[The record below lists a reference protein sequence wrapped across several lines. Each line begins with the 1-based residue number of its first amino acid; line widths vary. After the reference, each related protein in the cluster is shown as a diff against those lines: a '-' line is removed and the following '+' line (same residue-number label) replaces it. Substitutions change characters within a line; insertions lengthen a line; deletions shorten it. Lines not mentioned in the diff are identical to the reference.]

1 MVRRARTRHILE
13 ARDTRLLLG
22 ERTMIM
28 GIMNLTPDSF
38 SRDGR
43 LAVSR
48 DPLTHVRFAQKLV
61 RDGADILDIGGEST
75 RPGARKISIREELQR
90 ILPTLRLLVKKIR
103 VPVSVDTY
111 KPQVAI
117 AALNEGA
124 CIINNIMGVKPDVR
138 LLKAVRDSGAAIV
151 LMHMRATPLTMQ
163 KNPVYRDV
171 VGDILT
177 GLRHAVEKC
186 LEIGIKKNR
195 IIIDPGFGFGKTV
208 QHNLEILRRLRS
220 FEVLCYP
227 VLAGTSRKSF
237 IGRVLGQAAFGEPR
251 LGRERSDQRMIGSV
265 ATACAAVLNGAHI
278 VRVHDV
284 AATRQA
290 VVMAD
295 AIL

>member
-1 MVRRARTRHILE
+1 MTRTRYILQ

-48 DPLTHVRFAQKLV
+48 DPLTHVRFVQKLV
-61 RDGADILDIGGEST
+61 RDGADIIDVGGESS
-75 RPGARKISIREELQR
+75 RPGARKISIQEESQR
-90 ILPTLRLLVKKIR
+90 ILPVLRLLVKKTK

-117 AALNEGA
+117 AALDEGA

-138 LLKAVRDSGAAIV
+138 LLKAVRDHGAAIV
-151 LMHMRATPLTMQ
+151 LMHMRGTPATMQ
-163 KNPVYRDV
+163 KDPVYRDV
-171 VGDILT
+171 VRDILT
-177 GLRHAVEKC
+177 ELRHTVEKC

-208 QHNLEILRRLRS
+208 EHNLEILRRLRD
-220 FEVLCYP
+220 FAVLRYP
-227 VLAGTSRKSF
+227 VLVGTSRKSF
-237 IGRVLGQAAFGEPR
+237 IGRVLGQ
-251 LGRERSDQRMIGSV
+251 ERSDQRRIGSI
-265 ATACAAVLNGAHI
+265 ATACAAVLNGVHI

-284 AATRQA
+284 AATREA

>member
-1 MVRRARTRHILE
+1 
-13 ARDTRLLLG
+13 
-22 ERTMIM
+22 MIM

-61 RDGADILDIGGEST
+61 RDGADILDIGAEST
-75 RPGARKISIREELQR
+75 RPGARKISFREELRR
-90 ILPTLRLLVKKIR
+90 ILPTLRLLVKKIEI
-103 VPVSVDTY
+103 PISVDTY
-111 KPQVAI
+111 KPEVAI
-117 AALNEGA
+117 AALDQGA
-124 CIINNIMGVKPDVR
+124 CIINNIMGVGPDVR
-138 LLKAVRDSGAAIV
+138 ILKAVRDYGAAIV
-151 LMHMRATPLTMQ
+151 LMHMRGTPATMQ
-163 KNPVYRDV
+163 KDPVYRDV

-177 GLRHAVEKC
+177 ELRHAVEKC

-195 IIIDPGFGFGKTV
+195 IIIDPGFGFGKRV
-208 QHNLEILRRLRS
+208 EHNLEILRRLES
-220 FEVLCYP
+220 FAVLRCP
-227 VLAGTSRKSF
+227 VLVGMSRKSF
-237 IGRVLGQAAFGEPR
+237 IGRVLGQQRP
-251 LGRERSDQRMIGSV
+251 DQRTIGSV
-265 ATACAAVLNGAHI
+265 ATACTAVLKGVHI

>member
-1 MVRRARTRHILE
+1 MVRCARTRHILE
-13 ARDTRLLLG
+13 ACGTRLLLG

-48 DPLTHVRFAQKLV
+48 DPLSHVRFAQKLV
-61 RDGADILDIGGEST
+61 RDGADILDIGAEST
-75 RPGARKISIREELQR
+75 RPGAHKISVREELRR
-90 ILPTLRLLVKKIR
+90 ILPTLRLLVKKIK
-103 VPVSVDTY
+103 VPISVDTY
-111 KPQVAI
+111 KPQAAI
-117 AALNEGA
+117 AALDEGA
-124 CIINNIMGVKPDVR
+124 CMINNIMGAKPDVR
-138 LLKAVRDSGAAIV
+138 LLKAVRDHGAAIV
-151 LMHMRATPLTMQ
+151 LMHMRGTPATMQ
-163 KNPVYRDV
+163 KDPVYRDV

-177 GLRHAVEKC
+177 ELRHAVEKC

-208 QHNLEILRRLRS
+208 EHNLEILRRLENFS
-220 FEVLCYP
+220 VLGYP

-237 IGRVLGQAAFGEPR
+237 IGRILGQDAP
-251 LGRERSDQRMIGSV
+251 DQRTMGSV
-265 ATACAAVLNGAHI
+265 VTACAAVLNGVHI

-284 AATRQA
+284 AATREA
-290 VVMAD
+290 MMMAD

>member
-1 MVRRARTRHILE
+1 MLRTRHILE

-61 RDGADILDIGGEST
+61 RDGADILDIGAEST
-75 RPGARKISIREELQR
+75 RPGARKISFREELRR
-90 ILPTLRLLVKKIR
+90 ILPTLRLLVKKIEI
-103 VPVSVDTY
+103 PISVDTY
-111 KPQVAI
+111 KPEVAI
-117 AALNEGA
+117 AALDQGA
-124 CIINNIMGVKPDVR
+124 CIINNIMGVGPDVR
-138 LLKAVRDSGAAIV
+138 ILKAVRDYGAAIV
-151 LMHMRATPLTMQ
+151 LMHMRGTPATMQ
-163 KNPVYRDV
+163 KDPVYRDV

-177 GLRHAVEKC
+177 ELRHAVEKC

-195 IIIDPGFGFGKTV
+195 IIIDPGFGFGKRV
-208 QHNLEILRRLRS
+208 EHNLEILRRLES
-220 FEVLCYP
+220 FAVLRCP
-227 VLAGTSRKSF
+227 VLVGMSRKSF
-237 IGRVLGQAAFGEPR
+237 IGRVLGQQRP
-251 LGRERSDQRMIGSV
+251 DQRTIGSV
-265 ATACAAVLNGAHI
+265 ATACTAVLKGVHI

>member
-61 RDGADILDIGGEST
+61 RDGADILDIGAEST
-75 RPGARKISIREELQR
+75 RPGARPIFLREELQR
-90 ILPTLRLLVKKIR
+90 ILPTMRLLVKKIK
-103 VPVSVDTY
+103 VPISVDTY

-117 AALNEGA
+117 AALDEGA
-124 CIINNIMGVKPDVR
+124 YIINNIMGVKPDVR
-138 LLKAVRDSGAAIV
+138 ILKAVRDCGAAIV
-151 LMHMRATPLTMQ
+151 LMHMRGTPATMQ
-163 KNPVYRDV
+163 KDPVYRDV
-171 VGDILT
+171 VGDILNE
-177 GLRHAVEKC
+177 LRHAVEKC

-208 QHNLEILRRLRS
+208 QHNLEILRRLDDFTILR
-220 FEVLCYP
+220 YP
-227 VLAGTSRKSF
+227 VLAGMSRKSF
-237 IGRVLGQAAFGEPR
+237 IGRVLGQDVPD
-251 LGRERSDQRMIGSV
+251 ERVIGSV
-265 ATACAAVLNGAHI
+265 AAACAAVQNGVHI

-290 VVMAD
+290 MMMAD